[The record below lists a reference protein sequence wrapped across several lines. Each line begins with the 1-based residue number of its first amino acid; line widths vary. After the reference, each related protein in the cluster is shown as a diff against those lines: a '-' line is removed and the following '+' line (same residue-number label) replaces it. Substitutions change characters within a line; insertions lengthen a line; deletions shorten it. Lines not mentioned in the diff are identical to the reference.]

1 MRCKLSLKENV
12 EYIKE
17 ELSAE
22 EKFFEK
28 AVITEKFVKKY
39 KKSLIAGLSAIVI
52 LALANVIYTQMEKNR
67 IDEANAQL
75 SKLQLDAN
83 NQAAQ
88 KKLKQLSP
96 NLYEIW
102 SYANAIATNNFAKM
116 DEIKNK
122 NLPILKDLATYESA
136 QNKQDINQLQSYASK
151 SNAIYR
157 DLAIVQTAIIYMN
170 QNKIEEAKEQ
180 LAQININSPLNEIVK
195 VLNHYGVK

>member
-1 MRCKLSLKENV
+1 
-12 EYIKE
+12 
-17 ELSAE
+17 
-22 EKFFEK
+22 
-28 AVITEKFVKKY
+28 
-39 KKSLIAGLSAIVI
+39 
-52 LALANVIYTQMEKNR
+52 
-67 IDEANAQL
+67 
-75 SKLQLDAN
+75 
-83 NQAAQ
+83 
-88 KKLKQLSP
+88 
-96 NLYEIW
+96 
-102 SYANAIATNNFAKM
+102 M